1 MSEVVVYSSR
11 MCGFCVRAK
20 TLLDEQDIPF
30 REIDISDD
38 PEARR
43 ALIQRSGGQ
52 RTVPQIFV
60 GSEHV
65 GGFMELLA
73 LQRSGGLEPLLER
86 QGIEF

>member
-11 MCGFCVRAK
+11 RCGFCVRAK
-20 TLLDEQDIPF
+20 KLLDEQDIPF

-38 PEARR
+38 PEARL

-52 RTVPQIFV
+52 RTVPQIFI

-73 LQRSGGLEPLLER
+73 LQRSGDLEPLLES